1 MSPQGRTFHSI
12 KSLVDYSS
20 PPAIGVGFGNT
31 AAAVAEQ
38 LKDRI
43 RLNSKVIEI
52 DTSSTSGKVIVT
64 YEAASSG
71 SQVRVIA
78 NSVAV
83 TVSLNVL
90 KANNIN
96 FVPPLPS
103 WKRDVINDMSM
114 GASLLF
120 LLQRAGERC
129 CSLRINSGVLNK
141 CAFVWDDEAVADL
154 FPNKF
159 WIALIS
165 NQDATS
171 GRWTTFTNPSA
182 EKGKPTLVGWVAG
195 KDAVHM
201 EDQTDDEVRAEMMS
215 NLKLMFPN
223 IPEPDRV
230 VMARW
235 GKEPNVLGAYS
246 HRTIGRD
253 FRGDSSILG
262 HPVGR
267 ITFAGEATAGG
278 WHSTTKGAWST
289 GQYAASEMK
298 QYLKVSSSP
307 STIDGSSSATFD
319 ANYTMSMIAM
329 SILYFSWL

>member
-1 MSPQGRTFHSI
+1 M
-12 KSLVDYSS
+12 L
-20 PPAIGVGFGNT
+20 
-31 AAAVAEQ
+31 
-38 LKDRI
+38 L
-43 RLNSKVIEI
+43 
-52 DTSSTSGKVIVT
+52 TSN
-64 YEAASSG
+64 
-71 SQVRVIA
+71 QFF
-78 NSVAV
+78 N
-83 TVSLNVL
+83 
-90 KANNIN
+90 
-96 FVPPLPS
+96 P
-103 WKRDVINDMSM
+103 
-114 GASLLF
+114 
-120 LLQRAGERC
+120 
-129 CSLRINSGVLNK
+129 GVLNK

-195 KDAVHM
+195 KDAVRM
-201 EDQTDDEVRAEMMS
+201 EDQTDDEVKAEMMS
-215 NLKLMFPN
+215 NLELMFPN

-230 VMARW
+230 VIARW
-235 GKEPNVLGAYS
+235 GTEPNVLGAYS

-253 FRGDSSILG
+253 FRGYSSILG